1 MVWATTARD
10 NWSNK
15 YVHIPKV
22 AAWQCQGRECSEW
35 EKKKKETEEERSIPF
50 DTKKGASIFF
60 SFQPHCTRKEE
71 AGWFGHHEC
80 VFLLTWHDDRQQL
93 RGSLF
98 HCPALRGD
106 VEKRRGVGEKKEEEE
121 EEEEKEDQKKTKP
134 MKERTFCVKNTRG
147 GKERSSDGLGWLD
160 GWML

>member
-1 MVWATTARD
+1 M
-10 NWSNK
+10 
-15 YVHIPKV
+15 
-22 AAWQCQGRECSEW
+22 G
-35 EKKKKETEEERSIPF
+35 KKKKETEEERSIPF